1 MENLYFNL
9 SEQQFEK
16 TRKILLWIFVFLFFL
31 GGIYVLIIS
40 LVFRN
45 ETIEPVMSLA
55 PFSISII
62 VLIIALY
69 ATARRKNLYFIVDHE
84 KLEFRYGM
92 IVPKKHIFN
101 WTTIKEL
108 VMPYKQSKVKLKLTN
123 GTSFIINLTW
133 LERKKAVQIKKHI
146 YYTARTKNMNVIKVM
161 RLKKKD

>member
-1 MENLYFNL
+1 MESLYFNL

-45 ETIEPVMSLA
+45 ETIEPVLSLA

-62 VLIIALY
+62 VMIIALY
-69 ATARRKNLYFIVDHE
+69 STVRRKNLYFIVDHE

-92 IVPKKHIFN
+92 IFLKKHVFN
-101 WTTIKEL
+101 WTDIKEL
-108 VMPYKQSKVKLKLTN
+108 VMPYKQSRVKLKLTN

-133 LERKKAVQIKKHI
+133 LEKKKAVRKKKNI